1 MEDTAERK
9 LSFAIRRP
17 RGYLHDMMRTMHDAG
32 PGHLFLAVHDGSPLA
47 DVFTFSEKYRFTHGV
62 SSTEKRSYNPNH
74 LLQWEVMR
82 WAIERGIKYYDMVGS
97 PEPENRNVN
106 NPYNRVT
113 GSRSASAGTSRTSSV
128 PGSTGQKRP
137 RESPVQLRAGILPSL
152 PQAQGQRVLLA
163 RRRLRRVPCRHTSA
177 FGPHFSAR
185 LLRRLVG

>member
-62 SSTEKRSYNPNH
+62 SRTEKRSYDPNH
-74 LLQWEVMR
+74 LLPWEVMR
-82 WAIERGIKYYDMVGS
+82 WARERGIKYYDMVGI

-106 NPYNRVT
+106 TPT
-113 GSRSASAGTSRTSSV
+113 TASPGLRSASAGISRTSWV
-128 PGSTGQKRP
+128 PGSTGQTRP

-152 PQAQGQRVLLA
+152 LQAQGQRVLLA
-163 RRRLRRVPCRHTSA
+163 RRRLRRVPSRHASA
-177 FGPHFSAR
+177 FGLRFSAR